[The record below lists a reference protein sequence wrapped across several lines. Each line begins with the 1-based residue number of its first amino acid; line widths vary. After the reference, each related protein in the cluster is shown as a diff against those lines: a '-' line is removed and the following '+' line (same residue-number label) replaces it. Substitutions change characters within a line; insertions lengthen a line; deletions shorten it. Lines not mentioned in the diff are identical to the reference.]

1 VLGLLDFSIWGFGKV
16 LIPHRKDNYY
26 GPDGVGGSSIV
37 RWYANY
43 HLFKQILVLIA
54 VILIAIVKLTCRKLT
69 VENEH

>member
-1 VLGLLDFSIWGFGKV
+1 MCLMDVVCVGAFGKV
-16 LIPHRKDNYY
+16 PITHRKDNYD

-43 HLFKQILVLIA
+43 HRFKQILVLIA
-54 VILIAIVKLTCRKLT
+54 VILIAIVKLTRRKLT